1 MPRFKRPT
9 AEAQSTVQDFISVF
23 ERKLKADSYPTEKY
37 VDALT
42 ACCHPEEADWVES
55 SITHC
60 QSWDEAKDRFLR
72 HFIDEDMET
81 LYAYELEGILKNPKE
96 SIHAF
101 ADRYLHAMRLAKADP
116 NLKHVQVT
124 HFLTRLSDQVR
135 KDVNLVKATRPE
147 NVDTVSGIVRTLVTL
162 YPPTK
167 ISAKPGSPT
176 QALRW
181 CSYHRSPAH
190 SDEECQAQKRSDF
203 HRPPATA
210 KSGSTSQARR
220 ISTWCEHHKPRAML
234 LMHQPLNVA
243 TNATKLV
250 TTQTDVLSSPMQ
262 LLYQHGIR
270 VHWFPTNRQTKTG
283 PTTAYQEP
291 EAESKDPTV
300 EDFYELFSKRPS
312 NHLSQSLSE
321 QTGIDYNSAFL
332 VPIIFESVQLSA
344 YIDSGASHSSVPQTL
359 LQQIPHRKVIPPVPN
374 SKTSLGAKDAYT
386 PRLGSIDLPFT
397 WDNKKFT
404 HKFEI
409 SDPPAGIQVIIGRDL
424 FTLLGITISGLP
436 LPQPVNKPAEE
447 ELAQPYLELET
458 GDHPPVYRRQYPIPF
473 NVHDQVKEQI
483 EEWVQTGKVTDA
495 PIGCQYNNPLL
506 VVPKKDLE
514 GKLSKVRVCI
524 DPRQLNKQLQADRFP
539 LPLIK
544 DIFSFFANSKIFSTI
559 DLEQAY
565 LQLPILPQHQP
576 KTAFTWGNRHLM
588 FRTESPLTAARYHSV
603 VDWPIPTTG
612 RQIEQYLG
620 LINYFRDFIP
630 IYSTIAAPLEC
641 LRKHTSLPVEKWSQH
656 QLDSFNLLKNILT
669 QAPFL
674 SFPNFRKPF
683 IIATDASDAGIGAVL
698 YQLKDPSRKDYIT
711 NNVPTNHSS
720 AISHHPVPTDFAEP
734 PSDVV
739 PESERQGEIELS
751 HLKGHFGVKATLL
764 DLIKQGKFWP
774 SMRTDIES
782 QLKSCPA
789 CRRWTITKVGLPPA
803 DAHHI

>member
-1 MPRFKRPT
+1 MTQTILLLAIPWIPTSMSFNTQYPNFCPSIVLHAEMTQDVSDNPKKSTSFQQEVNTLRTELDFLIQTQRSLTQQPTLQASLSPPVVSQNYTPPRCRLPSDMPRFKRPT

-60 QSWDEAKDRFLR
+60 QSWDEAKGRFLR

-101 ADRYLHAMRLAKADP
+101 ADCYLHAMRLAKADP

-162 YPPTK
+162 CPPTK

-220 ISTWCEHHKPRAML
+220 ISTCSCTNTAFECTGFQPIVKP
-234 LMHQPLNVA
+234 NGF
-243 TNATKLV
+243 TK
-250 TTQTDVLSSPMQ
+250 S
-262 LLYQHGIR
+262 
-270 VHWFPTNRQTKTG
+270 
-283 PTTAYQEP
+283 YQES

-300 EDFYELFSKRPS
+300 EDFYELFSKQPS
-312 NHLSQSLSE
+312 SHLSQSLSE
-321 QTGIDYNSAFL
+321 QTGIDYSFAFL

-359 LQQIPHRKVIPPVPN
+359 LQQIPHRKVIPPVSN
-374 SKTSLGAKDAYT
+374 SKTSLGAKNAYT

-397 WDNKKFT
+397 WDNKTFT

-409 SDPPAGIQVIIGRDL
+409 SDPPAGIQSDWKLV
-424 FTLLGITISGLP
+424 TIR
-436 LPQPVNKPAEE
+436 QYN
-447 ELAQPYLELET
+447 
-458 GDHPPVYRRQYPIPF
+458 RRQYPIPF
-473 NVHDQVKEQI
+473 NVHGQVKEQI

-524 DPRQLNKQLQADRFP
+524 DPRQLNKTITSRPISL
-539 LPLIK
+539 
-544 DIFSFFANSKIFSTI
+544 TI
-559 DLEQAY
+559 DQGHFSPFSPTPRFSA
-565 LQLPILPQHQP
+565 QLTLRKPTSNYQ
-576 KTAFTWGNRHLM
+576 
-588 FRTESPLTAARYHSV
+588 SYHS
-603 VDWPIPTTG
+603 
-612 RQIEQYLG
+612 
-620 LINYFRDFIP
+620 
-630 IYSTIAAPLEC
+630 
-641 LRKHTSLPVEKWSQH
+641 
-656 QLDSFNLLKNILT
+656 
-669 QAPFL
+669 
-674 SFPNFRKPF
+674 
-683 IIATDASDAGIGAVL
+683 
-698 YQLKDPSRKDYIT
+698 T
-711 NNVPTNHSS
+711 NQR
-720 AISHHPVPTDFAEP
+720 P
-734 PSDVV
+734 PSL
-739 PESERQGEIELS
+739 GAI
-751 HLKGHFGVKATLL
+751 A
-764 DLIKQGKFWP
+764 I
-774 SMRTDIES
+774 
-782 QLKSCPA
+782 
-789 CRRWTITKVGLPPA
+789 
-803 DAHHI
+803 